1 MLRIKSAALV
11 GVVAMLLAACSSAS
25 SGSTAPTSEPTAT
38 PAAQQSATGPLPSA
52 GVVAELEALIPDTI
66 GGITML
72 KQSMKGSDLA
82 ASGSG
87 DAAAEKFI
95 QDLGVS
101 PDSID
106 IAFGYGVSADATN
119 VAAMFVFRAQGA
131 GKDKLLQVFKE
142 ANDAQ
147 LDTPM
152 ARESRSVGGKDV
164 QVATGGGRTVFLYA
178 TNDLLFEL
186 IVNDVDAATAV
197 IASLP

>member
-152 ARESRSVGGKDV
+152 AWESRSVGGKDV
-164 QVATGGGRTVFLYA
+164 QVATGGGGRCSCTPP
-178 TNDLLFEL
+178 T
-186 IVNDVDAATAV
+186 TC
-197 IASLP
+197 SLSSLSTMSMPPPR